1 MEESEMR
8 ERTQD
13 REALAP
19 VVALLAKSQHDAEM
33 FRTYGY
39 QDLALMLDKAGECLG
54 EFLLKEGLQPGDSYP
69 AGTIDGLTPDLA
81 RLGSASSGSPN
92 NTPGKSEPEDDQLLT
107 AKEVAERL
115 NVSVRWVYDHKNSD
129 LRTVRRRPG
138 RHTLRFSRH
147 ALEKWLATR

>member
-1 MEESEMR
+1 MA

-39 QDLALMLDKAGECLG
+39 QDLALMLEKAGECLG
-54 EFLLKEGLQPGDSYP
+54 EFLVKEGLQPRDPYP

-81 RLGSASSGSPN
+81 RLGSASSGSPSK
-92 NTPGKSEPEDDQLLT
+92 TPGKSEPENDQLLT
-107 AKEVAERL
+107 AEEVAERL
-115 NVSVRWVYDHKNSD
+115 NVSVRWVYDHADSD
-129 LRTVRRRPG
+129 LRTVCRRPG
-138 RHTLRFSRH
+138 RNTLRFSPH